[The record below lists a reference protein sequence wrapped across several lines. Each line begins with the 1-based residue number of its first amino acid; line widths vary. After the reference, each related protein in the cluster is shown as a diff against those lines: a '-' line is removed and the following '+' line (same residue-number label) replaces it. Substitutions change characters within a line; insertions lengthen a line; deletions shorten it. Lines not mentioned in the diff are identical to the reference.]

1 MKSKGILLPVF
12 SLPSRYGIGDFGAE
26 AYKFV
31 DFLAETGQNIWQIL
45 PLNPTSFGD
54 SPYQSPSAYAGNPY
68 FIDLEALFREGLL
81 TAEELA
87 GQAEPQGNIDY
98 ARLYGRRY
106 EILRLAFS
114 RFDANGADFM
124 RFCAQT
130 PWLADYCDFMALKDK
145 NGGRSWQ
152 AWPEAERR
160 RGSARAPEG
169 EAKFYAFLQFWFF
182 RQWKALK
189 GYANGK
195 GIRIVGD
202 LPIYVSADSADVWSQ
217 PAYFQLDENL
227 CPTAVAGVPP
237 DGFTPDGQLWGN
249 PLYNWERL
257 EEEGFAWW
265 IERFRAAF
273 EMYDMVRVDHFRGFA
288 AYFAVPFG
296 DKTAKNGKWV
306 QAPGKALF
314 AKVKE
319 AFPAAPV
326 WAEDLGYLDES
337 VRELLAYTGYP
348 GMKIL
353 QFAFDSKKQRIS
365 AQKLPGKL
373 RRLHR
378 HARQHDIAAVPRR
391 SAGHGKMAGAPLHA
405 PQTARNADARLRAG
419 GAAKPRGYGCHS
431 HAGLSGA
438 GRGGARQHPVH
449 PRRQL
454 GVAPA
459 AELPRIVFSAPKK
472 TARALRNGSIGAF

>member
-1 MKSKGILLPVF
+1 M
-12 SLPSRYGIGDFGAE
+12 
-26 AYKFV
+26 
-31 DFLAETGQNIWQIL
+31 TGSWL
-45 PLNPTSFGD
+45 C
-54 SPYQSPSAYAGNPY
+54 
-68 FIDLEALFREGLL
+68 
-81 TAEELA
+81 
-87 GQAEPQGNIDY
+87 QAD
-98 ARLYGRRY
+98 
-106 EILRLAFS
+106 
-114 RFDANGADFM
+114 
-124 RFCAQT
+124 
-130 PWLADYCDFMALKDK
+130 
-145 NGGRSWQ
+145 

-273 EMYDMVRVDHFRGFA
+273 EMYDIVRVDHFRGFA

-296 DKTAKNGKWV
+296 DSTAKNGKWV

-319 AFPAAPV
+319 TFPAAPV

-353 QFAFDSKKQRIS
+353 QF
-365 AQKLPGKL
+365 GN
-373 RRLHR
+373 
-378 HARQHDIAAVPRR
+378 ARQHDIAAVPRR

-438 GRGGARQHPVH
+438 GRGGARQHAVH

-459 AELPRIVFSAPKK
+459 AELPRIVFHAPKK
-472 TARALRNGSIGAF
+472 AACSLKKEGIWGWKNRRA

>member
-114 RFDANGADFM
+114 RFDANGADFL

-152 AWPEAERR
+152 SWPEAERR

-189 GYANGK
+189 GYANEK

-249 PLYNWERL
+249 PLYNWEKL

-319 AFPAAPV
+319 TFPAAPV

-353 QFAFDSKKQRIS
+353 QFAFDSKNS
-365 AQKLPGKL
+365 EYLPKNYPANCVAYTGTHDNMTSRQYLEGVRGMAKWRVRLCTRRKL
-373 RRLHR
+373 RETRTHAFVRAVLQSRADTAVIPMQDYLELGEEARVNTPSTLGGNWEWRLPQNYR
-378 HARQHDIAAVPRR
+378 ELYLMRQKKPLAR
-391 SAGHGKMAGAPLHA
+391 
-405 PQTARNADARLRAG
+405 
-419 GAAKPRGYGCHS
+419 
-431 HAGLSGA
+431 
-438 GRGGARQHPVH
+438 
-449 PRRQL
+449 
-454 GVAPA
+454 
-459 AELPRIVFSAPKK
+459 
-472 TARALRNGSIGAF
+472 

>member
-45 PLNPTSFGD
+45 PLNQTSFGD

-98 ARLYGRRY
+98 ARLYERRY
-106 EILRLAFS
+106 AVLRRAYA
-114 RFDANGADFM
+114 RFDANGADFL
-124 RFCAQT
+124 RFC
-130 PWLADYCDFMALKDK
+130 
-145 NGGRSWQ
+145 
-152 AWPEAERR
+152 
-160 RGSARAPEG
+160 
-169 EAKFYAFLQFWFF
+169 
-182 RQWKALK
+182 QWKALK

-296 DKTAKNGKWV
+296 DSTAKNGKWV

-353 QFAFDSKKQRIS
+353 QFAFDSKNS
-365 AQKLPGKL
+365 EYLPKNYPANCVAYTGTHDNMTSRQYLEGVRGMAKWRVRL
-373 RRLHR
+373 CTRR
-378 HARQHDIAAVPRR
+378 
-391 SAGHGKMAGAPLHA
+391 
-405 PQTARNADARLRAG
+405 
-419 GAAKPRGYGCHS
+419 KPRETRT
-431 HAGLSGA
+431 HAFVRAVLQSRADTVVIPMQDYLELGEEARVNTPSTL
-438 GRGGARQHPVH
+438 GGNWVWRLPQNYRELYLMRQKKPLAR
-449 PRRQL
+449 
-454 GVAPA
+454 
-459 AELPRIVFSAPKK
+459 
-472 TARALRNGSIGAF
+472 